1 MAPLLRIAARL
12 RLRLASIALV
22 PAMSDDERSTVDIDD
37 GPGRKADGHK
47 REDLL
52 RDILTQADT
61 ADGQG
66 SRGLGKHV
74 AARGLRHAGA
84 YRRINGPGR
93 NRIHSDGR
101 ELKRQTT
108 REGLECAVHR
118 TDNRSAGS
126 RASAQIA
133 RHEGERPAG
142 TNFGRARDP
151 PCAPE

>member
-22 PAMSDDERSTVDIDD
+22 PAMSDDERATVDIDD

-74 AARGLRHAGA
+74 AARATRHAPQNLLSMVA
-84 YRRINGPGR
+84 RTSSMETVLNGPVR
-93 NRIHSDGR
+93 N
-101 ELKRQTT
+101 
-108 REGLECAVHR
+108 
-118 TDNRSAGS
+118 
-126 RASAQIA
+126 
-133 RHEGERPAG
+133 
-142 TNFGRARDP
+142 
-151 PCAPE
+151 